1 MASSRKRAYGSGS
14 VFVRGGAFYGKW
26 RVDGQ
31 QVKRKLGPVKG
42 PDAPHGLTRNRAEGK
57 LRELM
62 SAVEPP
68 PAHPAVDVAA
78 AGAAYLDHLDH
89 LEHVM
94 QRKRTTI
101 QDYRIMLD
109 RHLRPFFGTAPI
121 GTITPEHVSKL
132 LATKRRDGL
141 SANTVKNLLNF
152 LHTLFK
158 FAVRRQWAPRNP
170 VDFVDRPP
178 SPPSDPDIRF
188 LDREE
193 LEALLRAVDTD
204 LLGPTDHALWLT
216 AAMTGLRQG
225 ELAALRWRDVDW
237 TARLVRVRRSFS
249 RGQWTTPKSRR
260 SVRAVPMPDRVG
272 AELAR
277 HFERSYYQHDD
288 DLVFAHPQTGKP
300 YDASKM
306 RTRFKAA
313 LKRAGL
319 RPLRFHDLRHT
330 YGTLM
335 AAAGAPLRTLQ
346 GWMGHRDYKTTEVYA
361 DFAPDPSQGALW
373 AERAFG
379 AGSSRHL
386 TTAPANP
393 AGSPAATPHSLTH
406 DAPYLAAPM
415 RLADGGPT

>member
-1 MASSRKRAYGSGS
+1 MGGQRERAYGSGS
-14 VFVRGGAFYGKW
+14 VFVRGDAYYGKW
-26 RVDGQ
+26 RVGGQ
-31 QVKRKLGPVKG
+31 QVKRKLGPAKS
-42 PDAPHGLTRNRAEGK
+42 PDAPHGLTRKRAEAK

-62 SAVEPP
+62 SSIGPP
-68 PAHPAVDVAA
+68 PAHPTVDLAA
-78 AGAAYLDHLDH
+78 AGAAYLEH

-101 QDYRIMLD
+101 QDYRIMLR
-109 RHLRPFFGTAPI
+109 RHLCPSFGSAPI
-121 GTITPEHVSKL
+121 GTITPDQVTRL
-132 LATKRRDGL
+132 LAAKRREGL
-141 SANTVKNLLNF
+141 SANTVKNLSSF
-152 LHTLFK
+152 LHALLK
-158 FAVRRQWAPRNP
+158 FSVRRQWALRNP

-178 SPPSDPDIRF
+178 SPSSDPDIRF

-193 LEALLRAVDTD
+193 LEALLWAAGSD
-204 LLGPTDHALWLT
+204 LLGPTDRALWLT

-237 TARLVRVRRSFS
+237 TARLVRVRSSFS

-260 SVRAVPMPDRVG
+260 SVRAVPMPDRVA

-277 HFERSYYQHDD
+277 HFERSCYQHDD
-288 DLVFAHPQTGKP
+288 DLVFAHQHSGNP

-313 LKRAGL
+313 LKRAEL

-346 GWMGHRDYKTTEVYA
+346 GWMGHRDHKTTEVYA
-361 DFAPDPSQGALW
+361 DFAPDPSQGAVW

-379 AGSSRHL
+379 SS
-386 TTAPANP
+386 APAAQSHGLAAEGWRILPEGQGP
-393 AGSPAATPHSLTH
+393 AG
-406 DAPYLAAPM
+406 
-415 RLADGGPT
+415 GGP